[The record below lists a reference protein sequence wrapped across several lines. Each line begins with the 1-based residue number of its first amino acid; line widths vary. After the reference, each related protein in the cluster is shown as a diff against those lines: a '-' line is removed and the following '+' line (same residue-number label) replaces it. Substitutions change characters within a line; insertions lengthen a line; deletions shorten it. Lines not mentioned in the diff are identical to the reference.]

1 MPSLDK
7 LLRRFFYSVDHMAL
21 ICQWMTV
28 IALAMIAGLLWA
40 LSQYA
45 FPLSV
50 PIIRLSPSQFAIVQ
64 EHLSKI
70 PHNQPL
76 IIYRKEERLLFVLEN
91 IMVYQNDKMMLTV
104 SPLVTTDMSQE
115 LNDTRYVSYR
125 LEVGRHRLF
134 DIVFSKKE
142 APL

>member
-7 LLRRFFYSVDHMAL
+7 ILRRFFSSVDYMAL
-21 ICQWMTV
+21 VCQWMTV
-28 IALAMIAGLLWA
+28 IALTMIAGLLWA

-50 PIIRLSPSQFAIVQ
+50 PIIRLSQSQFAIAQ
-64 EHLSKI
+64 EHLSLI
-70 PHNQPL
+70 PQNQPL
-76 IIYRKEERLLFVLEN
+76 MIYRKGEQQLFVLED
-91 IMVYQNDKMMLTV
+91 IRVYQNDKMMLTV
-104 SPLVTTDMSQE
+104 SPLILSDTENNTDP
-115 LNDTRYVSYR
+115 TRYVSYR

>member
-1 MPSLDK
+1 MPSLEK

-21 ICQWMTV
+21 VCQWMTV
-28 IALAMIAGLLWA
+28 IALTMIAGLLWG

-50 PIIRLSPSQFAIVQ
+50 PVIRLSTSQFAIAQ
-64 EHLSKI
+64 EHLSQV
-70 PHNQPL
+70 PHDQPL
-76 IIYRKEERLLFVLEN
+76 VIYRKEERLLFVLEN
-91 IMVYQNDKMMLTV
+91 IMVYQNDKMLLTV
-104 SPLVTTDMSQE
+104 SPLAPTDLSQAST
-115 LNDTRYVSYR
+115 DTQDVSYR

-134 DIVFSKKE
+134 DIIFSKKE